1 MSDAHRPPSRTP
13 SRQATRVAA
22 LRSPP
27 SRAAEIATGV
37 AGAVLAVAAAVTAA
51 LLLIA
56 STARAESF
64 DAERVLAELEA
75 RLERLQDISFVLE
88 GELLDEAGQRIAVE
102 IEVLAIP
109 SLPAASLYII
119 QPDALAD
126 NMIVL
131 ADDEIRNYT
140 FLTNQVA
147 VYDADDPQAFG
158 GLFPEGEAFVLDL
171 DLGSVF
177 AGWDASVDEVEAGP
191 QGERYTLRFTN
202 LDPGANVRAAI
213 AVIDASDWLPLRL
226 VFYASGDERFA
237 DVRLV
242 MVEVDTG
249 LDVAE
254 VTWLPDDAE
263 VLDRRR

>member
-1 MSDAHRPPSRTP
+1 MSDAHRTPSRTASCHAP
-13 SRQATRVAA
+13 RVAA

-27 SRAAEIATGV
+27 RGPAEIAAGI
-37 AGAVLAVAAAVTAA
+37 AGALLAVAAAMTVA

-56 STARAESF
+56 STARAESL
-64 DAERVLAELEA
+64 DAEAVLGELEA

-109 SLPAASLYII
+109 SLPAASLYIV

-177 AGWDASVDEVEAGP
+177 AGWEASVDGVEAGA

-202 LDPGANVRAAI
+202 LDPAANVQVAI
-213 AVIDASDWLPLRL
+213 AMIDASDWLPLRL
-226 VFYASGDERFA
+226 VFYASEDEHFA

-242 MVEVDTG
+242 MIEVDTG
-249 LDVAE
+249 LDAAE

>member
-1 MSDAHRPPSRTP
+1 MSDAHRPPSHAP
-13 SRQATRVAA
+13 SRHVTRVAA
-22 LRSPP
+22 LRSPQK
-27 SRAAEIATGV
+27 RATAIAAGV
-37 AGAVLAVAAAVTAA
+37 AGALLAVAAAMTVA

-56 STARAESF
+56 STARAESL
-64 DAERVLAELEA
+64 DAEQVLAELEA

-88 GELLDEAGQRIAVE
+88 GELLDEAGQRITVE
-102 IEVLAIP
+102 VEVLAIP
-109 SLPAASLYII
+109 SLPAVSLYII

-177 AGWDASVDEVEAGP
+177 AGWEAGVDQVEAGP
-191 QGERYTLRFTN
+191 HGERYTLRFTN
-202 LDPGANVRAAI
+202 LDPGANVRSAK
-213 AVIDASDWLPLRL
+213 AVIDAGDWLPLRL
-226 VFYASGDERFA
+226 VFYASGDEPFA

-249 LDVAE
+249 LDAAE